1 MSNQVL
7 SNESTWW
14 VFRGSEPALSGRN
27 GGFLF
32 GFIRDSLIHS
42 LAATKMI
49 FLHRFH
55 ANPLG
60 GNKERVAISQI
71 CVWGVLF
78 VWV

>member
-1 MSNQVL
+1 MVGLQRLRTSPLRQKRGL
-7 SNESTWW
+7 S
-14 VFRGSEPALSGRN
+14 
-27 GGFLF
+27 F

-55 ANPLG
+55 ANPLI

-78 VWV
+78 VWVQ

>member
-1 MSNQVL
+1 MKAHGGTIPLRQKRGL
-7 SNESTWW
+7 S
-14 VFRGSEPALSGRN
+14 L
-27 GGFLF
+27 

-55 ANPLG
+55 ANPLR

-71 CVWGVLF
+71 FVCVGVS
-78 VWV
+78 VGV